1 MTSILPLN
9 YRNETFCSNNIRTEY
24 FVPVLCYTFFMNE
37 ASMNEASTNKASPAH
52 TRPYGGHQHQ
62 GRHHEG
68 PLSGR
73 QAEAARNDQRILESA
88 RAVFIEDPGA
98 PITAVAKHA
107 GVGISA
113 LYTRYA
119 SKEELLRT
127 LCTDGLERLTVGV
140 EAALEQARNGADPW
154 QVLAGFMRDM
164 VDADTSSLTRA
175 LAGKFTP
182 TPDMFT
188 LANRS
193 SELMNELFGLVRD
206 VLRPGVV
213 LHDLS
218 LIFEL
223 VAVIKGPTPDRTREL
238 RHRYLAL
245 VLDGLRARDRE
256 ELPGPPPTWQELSE
270 RWIPS

>member
-1 MTSILPLN
+1 M
-9 YRNETFCSNNIRTEY
+9 NEARMNEAR
-24 FVPVLCYTFFMNE
+24 MNE
-37 ASMNEASTNKASPAH
+37 ASMNEQSPAH
-52 TRPYGGHQHQ
+52 TRPYRGAQGSGTHQGTHQGTQQ

-127 LCTDGLERLTVGV
+127 LCTDGLERLTAGV

-154 QVLAGFMRDM
+154 HVLAGFMRDM